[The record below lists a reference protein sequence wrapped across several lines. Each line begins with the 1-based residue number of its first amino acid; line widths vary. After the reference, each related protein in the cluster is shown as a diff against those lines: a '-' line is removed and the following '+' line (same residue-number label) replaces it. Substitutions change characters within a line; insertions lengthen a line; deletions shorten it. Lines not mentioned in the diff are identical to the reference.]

1 MLIQKLIL
9 APIAEGGNNL
19 NTVEEMEHVQELQ
32 YQKAKREQSFTR
44 KLLRNRF
51 AAIGLIIIILLILTA
66 IFAPFLAT
74 HDPYSMDVTKSL
86 LKPGDSGHILG
97 TDSYGRDIY
106 SRIIYGARVSLLVGI
121 SAMVFGAVFGSF
133 LGLISGYFGGKI
145 DTIIMRIMDGMMAFP
160 FILLAI
166 VLMTVL
172 GQGLVNVII
181 AIGISNI
188 PGFARVIRGQVIN
201 VKESDYIEVT
211 RSLGATHRRT
221 IFKHILPNSIPP
233 LIVYATMSV
242 AGAIISEASLSFL
255 GLGVQPPTAS
265 WGSMLQEGKN
275 FLVISPELANFSGL
289 AILITVLG
297 INLFGDGLRDALD
310 PRMKL

>member
-1 MLIQKLIL
+1 M
-9 APIAEGGNNL
+9 
-19 NTVEEMEHVQELQ
+19 NTVQEIEQARDLQ
-32 YQKAKREQSFTR
+32 YKKSKKEQSFMR

-51 AAIGLIIIILLILTA
+51 AAIGLFVILLLIVTA
-66 IFAPFLAT
+66 IFAPLFAT
-74 HDPYSMDVTKSL
+74 HDPYDMDVTKTL
-86 LKPGDSGHILG
+86 LGPGEFGHILG
-97 TDSYGRDIY
+97 TDSFGRDIF
-106 SRIIYGARVSLLVGI
+106 SRIVYGARISLIVGI
-121 SAMVFGAVFGSF
+121 AAVLFGAVLGSL
-133 LGLISGYFGGKI
+133 LGLISGYFGGKT

-172 GQGLVNVII
+172 GQGLVNVIL

-188 PGFARVIRGQVIN
+188 PGFARVVRGQVLT
-201 VKESDYIEVT
+201 VKESEYIEVT
-211 RSLGATHRRT
+211 RSLGAKHGRI
-221 IFKHILPNSIPP
+221 IFKHVVPNSIAP

-275 FLVISPELANFSGL
+275 FLVLSPELATFSGL

-297 INLFGDGLRDALD
+297 INIFGDGLRDALD
-310 PRMKL
+310 PKMRL

>member
-1 MLIQKLIL
+1 MNTI
-9 APIAEGGNNL
+9 EDL
-19 NTVEEMEHVQELQ
+19 NQLKELQ
-32 YQKAKREQSFTR
+32 YEKAKKEQSFFR
-44 KLLRNRF
+44 KLLRNRL

-66 IFAPFLAT
+66 IFAPFIAT
-74 HDPYSMDVTKSL
+74 HNPYAMDVTKSL
-86 LKPGDSGHILG
+86 LRPGEQGHILG
-97 TDSYGRDIY
+97 TDSYGRDIF
-106 SRIIYGARVSLLVGI
+106 SRIIYGTRISLLVGI
-121 SAMVFGAVFGSF
+121 SAVLFGALFGSL
-133 LGLISGYFGGKI
+133 LGLISGYFGGNI
-145 DTIIMRIMDGMMAFP
+145 DSIIMRIMDGMMAFP

-172 GQGLVNVII
+172 GQGLLNVII

-188 PGFARVIRGQVIN
+188 PGFARVVRGQVIN

-211 RSLGATHRRT
+211 RSLGATHKR
-221 IFKHILPNSIPP
+221 ILFKHILPNSIPP

-275 FLVISPELANFSGL
+275 FLVINPELANFSGL

-310 PRMKL
+310 PRMKI

>member
-1 MLIQKLIL
+1 M
-9 APIAEGGNNL
+9 NN
-19 NTVEEMEHVQELQ
+19 VQEIEEARDIQ
-32 YQKAKREQSFTR
+32 YRKSKKEQSFIR

-51 AAIGLIIIILLILTA
+51 AALGLFVILLLTATA
-66 IFAPFLAT
+66 IFAPYFAT
-74 HDPYSMDVTKSL
+74 HDPYEMDVTKTL
-86 LKPGDSGHILG
+86 LGPGEDGHILG
-97 TDSYGRDIY
+97 TDSYGRDTF
-106 SRIIYGARVSLLVGI
+106 SRIVFGARISLLVGV
-121 SAMVFGAVFGSF
+121 AAVLFGAVLGSL
-133 LGLISGYFGGKI
+133 LGLISGYFGGRT
-145 DTIIMRIMDGMMAFP
+145 DAIIMRIIDGMMAFP

-188 PGFARVIRGQVIN
+188 PGFARVVRGQVLT
-201 VKESDYIEVT
+201 VKESEFIEVT
-211 RSLGATHRRT
+211 RSLGAKHGR
-221 IFKHILPNSIPP
+221 ILFKHVVPNSVAP

-275 FLVISPELANFSGL
+275 FLVLSPELATFSGL
-289 AILITVLG
+289 VILITVLG

-310 PRMKL
+310 PKMKL

>member
-1 MLIQKLIL
+1 M
-9 APIAEGGNNL
+9 
-19 NTVEEMEHVQELQ
+19 NTIEELEHVRELQ
-32 YQKAKREQSFTR
+32 YKKSKKEQSFLR

-51 AAIGLIIIILLILTA
+51 AALGLIVIVLLSLTA
-66 IFAPFLAT
+66 IFAPFIAT

-86 LKPGDSGHILG
+86 LKAGEAGHLLG
-97 TDSYGRDIY
+97 TDSYGRDIF
-106 SRIIYGARVSLLVGI
+106 SRIVYGSRISLLVGI
-121 SAMVFGAVFGSF
+121 AAVLFGAILGTA
-133 LGLISGYFGGKI
+133 LGLISGYFGGRT
-145 DTIIMRIMDGMMAFP
+145 DSIIMRFMDGMMAFP

-188 PGFARVIRGQVIN
+188 PGFARVVRGQVLNI
-201 VKESDYIEVT
+201 KEAEYIEVT
-211 RSLGATHRRT
+211 RSLGATHGRI
-221 IFKHILPNSIPP
+221 IFKHIIPNSIAP
-233 LIVYATMSV
+233 LIVYATMGI
-242 AGAIISEASLSFL
+242 AGAIISEAALSFL

-265 WGSMLQEGKN
+265 WGTMLQEGKN
-275 FLVISPELANFSGL
+275 FLVLSPGLATFSGL

-310 PRMKL
+310 PKMKL

>member
-1 MLIQKLIL
+1 MNID
-9 APIAEGGNNL
+9 
-19 NTVEEMEHVQELQ
+19 QEIEQVRDLQ
-32 YQKAKREQSFTR
+32 YKKSKKEQSFMR

-51 AAIGLIIIILLILTA
+51 AAFGLFVILLLMITA
-66 IFAPFLAT
+66 IFAPLFAT
-74 HDPYSMDVTKSL
+74 HDPYEMDVTNTL
-86 LKPGDSGHILG
+86 LGPGDSGHLLG
-97 TDSYGRDIY
+97 TDSYGRDIF
-106 SRIIYGARVSLLVGI
+106 SRIVYGARISLVVGI
-121 SAMVFGAVFGSF
+121 AAVLFGAVLGSS
-133 LGLISGYFGGKI
+133 LGLVSGYFGGKT

-160 FILLAI
+160 FILLSI

-172 GQGLVNVII
+172 GQGLVNVIL

-188 PGFARVIRGQVIN
+188 PGFARVVRGQVLT
-201 VKESDYIEVT
+201 VKESEYIEVT
-211 RSLGATHRRT
+211 RSLGAKHGRI
-221 IFKHILPNSIPP
+221 IFKHVVPNSVAP
-233 LIVYATMSV
+233 LIVYATMGV

-275 FLVISPELANFSGL
+275 FLVLNPELATISGL

-310 PRMKL
+310 PKMKL